1 LRACIPPESS
11 TAATLEHDTLPTHD
25 LHNPNDSKDLT
36 DLHTPSS
43 NSQSDG
49 SQTVSS
55 QKNDTTKARFQ
66 VTSRSQEKSESVL
79 IPEDLRYIV
88 EVWPRL
94 SPEVCYNVVRTVKAA
109 VRENLL
115 INEAVSS
122 ISNANE
128 DCKAST

>member
-1 LRACIPPESS
+1 
-11 TAATLEHDTLPTHD
+11 LPTHD